1 MSIRAHSQ
9 PSALSQCPAPPLL
22 VSVKPRKCGKNQE
35 KRLICINLESGNPG
49 AAELGLQG
57 WGAAF
62 FGGGYPKKISS
73 FPGEALLAAHLF
85 PGKAGLGGSGWAQ
98 NIPKKKKKT
107 ELDSPGR
114 FSWRF
119 PALCHGNRALP
130 RDREPENAKF
140 LGQQAP
146 VFHPHGKTSGMGGS
160 GRGVRWDLGRAQSRT
175 HHALN

>member
-9 PSALSQCPAPPLL
+9 PPALSQCPAPPLL

-35 KRLICINLESGNPG
+35 KRLICINLEPGNPG

-85 PGKAGLGGSGWAQ
+85 PGKAGLGGSGWAP
-98 NIPKKKKKT
+98 NIPKKNRSWILL
-107 ELDSPGR
+107 EDSPGGSRLFAMETERCQGIESPKIPSFWGSRLR
-114 FSWRF
+114 FST
-119 PALCHGNRALP
+119 RAEKPLEWGDP
-130 RDREPENAKF
+130 GAGCGGIWGGHRAEPTT
-140 LGQQAP
+140 P
-146 VFHPHGKTSGMGGS
+146 
-160 GRGVRWDLGRAQSRT
+160 
-175 HHALN
+175 